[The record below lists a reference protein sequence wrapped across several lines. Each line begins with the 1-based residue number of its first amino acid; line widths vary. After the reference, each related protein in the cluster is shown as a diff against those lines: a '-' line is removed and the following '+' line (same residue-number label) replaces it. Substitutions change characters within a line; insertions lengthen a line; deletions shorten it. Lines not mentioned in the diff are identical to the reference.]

1 MSDVTVTGL
10 GTYRNETPYP
20 FCPGCGHGPILDHLN
35 QALVKAGIAAEHVV
49 IVSDIGCSGLSDQ
62 YFATH
67 AFHGLHGRSLTYA
80 TGIKL
85 VRPDLCVI
93 VVIGDGGTGIGGTHL
108 LQAARRNLGITVLVF
123 DNFNFGMTGGQHSV
137 TTPSGAFTSTTPLG
151 NLERPLDLCATV
163 AVNGASYV
171 WRGTSFDS
179 ELSDRIAEA
188 LATPGFAL
196 LDVWELCTA
205 HFVAHNAIGKRTLT
219 ELADKLGFQ
228 TGLVHKQARPEYAA
242 AYREAMASTCG
253 QPLRPP
259 RRIPLLQPVALA
271 RPFRLVAAGSA
282 GGKVRSATRLL
293 AEAAVLSG
301 LWVTQ
306 REDYPVTVKSGHSI
320 AELVI
325 SPDEVLYTGI
335 DRPDA
340 MVLLSN
346 DGLKKSGGMLRAM
359 DKDGRVFALPGLPMP
374 VTDAPVEVLT
384 PGSTARLKP
393 DAVGLFALA
402 AAVRRLGLLP
412 RSALDAAAKRSS
424 RAEANLATIAAAF
437 AD

>member
-1 MSDVTVTGL
+1 MSDITVTKL
-10 GTYRNETPYP
+10 STYRNQTPYP

-35 QALVKAGIAAEHVV
+35 KALVKAAIDPAKVV
-49 IVSDIGCSGLSDQ
+49 LVSDIGCSGLSDQ

-80 TGIKL
+80 TGVKL
-85 VRPDLCVI
+85 ARPDLTVI

-108 LQAARRNLGITVLVF
+108 LQAARRNIGITVLVF

-137 TTPSGAFTSTTPLG
+137 TTPSGAKTPTTPLG

-171 WRGTSFDS
+171 WRGTSFDGD
-179 ELSDRIAEA
+179 LSDRIAEA
-188 LATPGFAL
+188 IATPGFAL
-196 LDVWELCTA
+196 LDVFELCTA
-205 HFVAHNAIGKRTLT
+205 HFVEHNEMSKSTLL
-219 ELADKLGFQ
+219 EMAGKLGFQ
-228 TGLVHKQARPEYAA
+228 TGLIQKQSRPEYAA
-242 AYREAMASTCG
+242 AYREATAGLRG
-253 QPLRPP
+253 QPLREP
-259 RRIPLLQPVALA
+259 RRIPTLQPVAMEK
-271 RPFRLVAAGSA
+271 PFRLVASGSA

-325 SPDEVLYTGI
+325 APEEVLYTGI
-335 DRPDA
+335 ERPDA
-340 MVLLSN
+340 MVLLSA
-346 DGLKKSGGMLRAM
+346 DGMKKSGAMLKAM
-359 DKDGRVFALPGLPMP
+359 DGNGRVFALPGLPAP
-374 VTDAPVEVLT
+374 VTAAPVEVLA
-384 PGSTARLKP
+384 PPAVRIER
-393 DAVGLFALA
+393 DAMGLYALA
-402 AAVRRLGLLP
+402 VAVRKLGILP
-412 RSALDAAAKRSS
+412 RSALEAAAQRGG

-437 AD
+437 G

>member
-1 MSDVTVTGL
+1 MSDITVTRL
-10 GTYRNETPYP
+10 SSYRNQTPYP

-35 QALVKAGIAAEHVV
+35 KALVKAAIDPAKVV
-49 IVSDIGCSGLSDQ
+49 LVSDIGCSGLSDQ

-85 VRPDLCVI
+85 ARPELTVI

-108 LQAARRNLGITVLVF
+108 LQAARRNIGITVLVF

-137 TTPSGAFTSTTPLG
+137 TTPAGAKTPTTPLG

-171 WRGTSFDS
+171 WRGTSFDG

-188 LATPGFAL
+188 ITTPGFAL
-196 LDVWELCTA
+196 LDVFELCTA
-205 HFVAHNAIGKRTLT
+205 HFVEHNTMSKSTLL
-219 ELADKLGFQ
+219 EMAGRLGFQ
-228 TGLVHKQARPEYAA
+228 TGLIQRQPRPEYAA
-242 AYREAMASTCG
+242 AYREAMAGLRG
-253 QPLRPP
+253 QPLREP
-259 RRIPLLQPVALA
+259 RRIPTLQPVALA
-271 RPFRLVAAGSA
+271 RPFRLIAAGSA

-301 LWVTQ
+301 WWVTQ

-325 SPDEVLYTGI
+325 APEEVLYTGI
-335 DRPDA
+335 ERPDA
-340 MVLLSN
+340 MVLLSA
-346 DGLKKSGGMLRAM
+346 DGIKKSGAMLKAM
-359 DKDGRVFALPGLPMP
+359 DQHGRVFVAPGL
-374 VTDAPVEVLT
+374 TAPPT
-384 PGSTARLKP
+384 
-393 DAVGLFALA
+393 A
-402 AAVRRLGLLP
+402 AAVELLPAPAVRVERDHMGLYALMRAVRALDLLP
-412 RSALDAAAKRSS
+412 RAALEAAAQRGG
-424 RAEANLATIAAAF
+424 RAEANLHSIAAAF
-437 AD
+437 A